1 MPYDPA
7 GEHSKKHFNSEVH
20 LQSSDVNETNIGLT
34 KERELPS
41 LTKEWKMVLNILYI
55 IGKVLVLSLTNYAI
69 FKVLNDSHRL
79 YHQFSF

>member
-7 GEHSKKHFNSEVH
+7 GEHSKKHFNSEVR
-20 LQSSDVNETNIGLT
+20 LLSYDVIETNIGLT

-55 IGKVLVLSLTNYAI
+55 I
-69 FKVLNDSHRL
+69 D
-79 YHQFSF
+79 